1 MMMGSLQDYLKWG
14 AARGVCTGHR
24 VSVSM
29 QIENSSPY
37 NTAYN
42 IRTVPY
48 WTIQQQPKFICIQPS
63 TSYIS
68 TSSTSSSTSNCHHS
82 CTRNSLLLAF
92 HCFTMS
98 LQKLTPHLGKQI
110 RVLISDGRVIEGEF
124 QVRIW
129 YSLLMVLLV
138 VIT

>member
-37 NTAYN
+37 NTAHTISVQYHTGQYN
-42 IRTVPY
+42 SN
-48 WTIQQQPKFICIQPS
+48 QN
-63 TSYIS
+63 
-68 TSSTSSSTSNCHHS
+68 SSVYNLVHHISSSTSNCDHS
-82 CTRNSLLLAF
+82 CTRNNLLLAF

-98 LQKLTPHLGKQI
+98 LQQLTPHLGKQI

>member
-14 AARGVCTGHR
+14 AARGVCTGCPFPCRLKTVAHTIPHTI
-24 VSVSM
+24 SVQYHTGQYNSN
-29 QIENSSPY
+29 QNSSVY
-37 NTAYN
+37 NLVHH
-42 IRTVPY
+42 I
-48 WTIQQQPKFICIQPS
+48 
-63 TSYIS
+63 
-68 TSSTSSSTSNCHHS
+68 SSSTSNCDHS

-98 LQKLTPHLGKQI
+98 LQQLTPHLGKQI